1 MAKVILSI
9 SGMSCSA
16 CSNSLEKYLNKQK
29 GIKNATVNL
38 VLAQALI
45 EYDES
50 LTITDLNKFVEE
62 AGFKS
67 LGIYNE
73 KKETK
78 KENNKQILLIFTL
91 LVILVLYISMAHMA
105 RLPEIP
111 FLSMKH
117 HPINYTISL
126 LVLTVPFLIYGF
138 DIFKSGYKNLLH
150 KSPNMDT
157 LVSIGVLA
165 SFIYSLVGTFLVLFK
180 STSYMETI
188 YYESVVTVIYFIKL
202 GRYIDRKSK
211 EKTKEAL
218 QELVTITP
226 SFALLK
232 IGNKEKEVTI
242 DEVKKGDILICK
254 PGMKIAVDGT
264 ITKGKSHFDESF
276 ITGESASLKKG
287 PSQKVIAG
295 SLNID
300 GTVEYKAEKIGKDT
314 TISEIVRLVVEA
326 TNTKAPL
333 AKIAD
338 KVSGVFVPV
347 IIALA
352 VLTFIIHLVLRDP
365 LSSSLIYFV
374 TVLVVACPCA
384 LGLATPVAIVISEG
398 LAAKNGILIKS
409 SEILENAHKVTTI
422 IFDKTGT
429 LTYGKLQVNKIYN
442 YSSYS
447 EKSLLELVA
456 SIENKSSHPIAKAF
470 KEINSSLEVTN
481 FKDISGYGVKATIN
495 DKDYYLGNGKLLEK
509 LSIDNNHKEKE
520 KSLQESGNSIIYCLE
535 NNKIIA
541 LIGLKDT
548 PRDNA
553 KRIIKELKY
562 QNKRVLML
570 TGDNEITASVIAKDL
585 GIDEVYASLLP
596 QEKTV
601 KIKDLMTSGEKV
613 LMVGDGIND
622 APSLKTATIGV
633 SLSSGTDIA
642 NNSADVILMNNN
654 LVSIINLLN
663 ISKKAVI
670 NIKENLFWAF
680 FYNICM
686 IPVAAGLLSKY
697 ITMNPMLASIAMT
710 LSSLTV
716 MLNALRL
723 NRIKIRKN

>member
-1 MAKVILSI
+1 MTKVVLSI

-29 GIKNATVNL
+29 GIKSVSVNL

-45 EYDES
+45 EYDET

-73 KKETK
+73 KKEAK
-78 KENNKQILLIFTL
+78 KENNKKFLLAFTL

-105 RLPEIP
+105 HLPEIP

-126 LVLTVPFLIYGF
+126 LVLTIPFLIYGF

-232 IGNKEKEVTI
+232 VGNKEKEVTI
-242 DEVKKGDILICK
+242 DEIKKNDILICK

-264 ITKGKSHFDESF
+264 ITKGESHFDESF

-300 GTVEYKAEKIGKDT
+300 GTVEYQAEKIGKDT

-352 VLTFIIHLVLRDP
+352 VLTFIIHLILKDS

-470 KEINSSLEVTN
+470 KEIPSSLEVTN
-481 FKDISGYGVKATIN
+481 FKDISGYGVEGVVNNKN
-495 DKDYYLGNGKLLEK
+495 YYLGNNKLLEK
-509 LSIDNNHKEKE
+509 LSIDNTHQEKE
-520 KSLQESGNSIIYCLE
+520 KTLQESGNSIIYVIE
-535 NNKIIA
+535 NNKVIA

-548 PRDNA
+548 PRDNT
-553 KRIIKELKY
+553 KRIIKELKS
-562 QNKRVLML
+562 QNKKVLML

-585 GIDEVYASLLP
+585 GIDEIYANLLP
-596 QEKTV
+596 QEKTA
-601 KIKDLMTSGEKV
+601 KIKDLIASGEKV

-663 ISKKAVI
+663 ISKKTVI

-686 IPVAAGLLSKY
+686 IPVASGLLSKY

-723 NRIKIRKN
+723 NRIKLRKN